1 MELLFEN
8 GSNARIFV
16 DISNNKDPKHVIKFF
31 GSEGNLT
38 LKNLSSDLVDNFDLK
53 LYKNNE
59 SQNIS
64 PIQKLNFLEDENED
78 PRIKVVANLTKKF
91 IKWYNIGIPEKP
103 NFGDGL
109 RVQKLI
115 ELARSNNRKLQT

>member
-1 MELLFEN
+1 M
-8 GSNARIFV
+8 
-16 DISNNKDPKHVIKFF
+16 
-31 GSEGNLT
+31 
-38 LKNLSSDLVDNFDLK
+38 
-53 LYKNNE
+53 YKNDE
-59 SQNIS
+59 SVII
-64 PIQKLNFLEDENED
+64 PFIQKLDFLDDENED